1 LTDFADRSSAP
12 DFTAKPLF
20 AYPRNAEAAAALNQ
34 DRARWVA
41 DPTLRRRLRRLAVPA
56 LVLHG
61 ERDPLP
67 ADGAAELARLLS
79 SARLEILPGWAIR
92 PGSRTPQWSVE
103 QCGASS
109 TPSQ

>member
-103 QCGASS
+103 Q
-109 TPSQ
+109 